1 MNSPN
6 QNYSNNST
14 LAIASLITGILGFT
28 LLPTV
33 GSIIAIITG
42 HMAKNEI
49 KKSGGLLT
57 GNGLANAGLVLGYLN
72 IVIVVCIIGFV
83 TISPIVLWFYGDSLI
98 QR

>member
-6 QNYSNNST
+6 QDYSNNSA
-14 LAIASLITGILGFT
+14 LAILSLITGILGFT
-28 LLPTV
+28 LLPIM

-49 KKSGGLLT
+49 KKSGGVLT

-72 IVIVVCIIGFV
+72 ILIVACIVCSV
-83 TISPIVLWFYGDSLI
+83 TISPIVFWFFGDSLI
-98 QR
+98 Q